1 MNIKDLFKKKKQVN
15 NQQEYI
21 TVKYSKMDHL
31 GHPIRIPIIQQQTIE
46 NLQNSLNEVNNK
58 INQNSTSI
66 NQNST
71 NINQL
76 ILDLQNANLANFK
89 GDYSNNQTYKLGDL
103 VVYNQQVY
111 LSIKNNNNQ
120 QPTNNNYWRIITF
133 TIDTSKYVT
142 FDKTNTFT
150 QAQLLTTVGSDNNS
164 IVNKNFVNNSTICGT
179 ADFSYGL
186 KLFIGETKQV
196 GSFYLAKITGTDW
209 YNSHLNNFIITRR
222 AQANTKYWVNIYLLG
237 LKNNRDTS
245 YKINNFNPV
254 LFSTLFLTSDSS
266 GNLSFSDS
274 TAEKMIHKNEGGVWL
289 QALLIEDPR
298 LQYDKYYI
306 ADLYFECIAAQGK

>member
-15 NQQEYI
+15 NQDYI

-58 INQNSTSI
+58 INQNSNSI

-103 VVYNQQVY
+103 VIYNQQVY

-120 QPTNNNYWRIITF
+120 QPNNSNYWRIITF

-150 QAQLLTTVGSDNNS
+150 QPQLLTTVGSDNNS
-164 IVNKNFVNNSTICGT
+164 IVNKNFVNKNILSGTSSSVLELSVYVFDTKTI
-179 ADFSYGL
+179 SGL
-186 KLFIGETKQV
+186 YLTKIGSPFWDNYQNTTYTITK
-196 GSFYLAKITGTDW
+196 K
-209 YNSHLNNFIITRR
+209 
-222 AQANTKYWVNIYLLG
+222 AQANTKYWVKIYLHG
-237 LKNNRDTS
+237 LRNKRDYSLTS
-245 YKINNFNPV
+245 FHPILLQNV
-254 LFSTLFLTSDSS
+254 FLTSNSK
-266 GNLSFSDS
+266 GEISFSMS
-274 TAEKMIHKNEGGVWL
+274 ECEKWLPKNGTWL
-289 QALLIEDPR
+289 QTLLTAN
-298 LQYDKYYI
+298 LYDNVEKRYNTE
-306 ADLYFECIAAQGK
+306 LHFECIPAQLH